1 MDCSK
6 IFIEELVRLSILPDE
21 SLVQSITYFP
31 PAPYGE
37 YDCAIRLSRRV
48 EQNEKEISS
57 ELISECKSVGNYLNI
72 KFYQEALVRKL
83 VSFINNFTISDESK
97 YNSKKIAIEHTS
109 ITPVYPINLATYR
122 SSVIGE
128 AIKNSLVLAGAQV
141 ETHFFVEDMAR
152 QFELLKKGVASL
164 DGAQISLRNGDKI
177 DHQIGRVF
185 TTAYVADCKRKDK
198 PQPVAASRLDNM
210 FPMSHPVII
219 DSLRESSRY
228 TSKELCQI
236 CLEGI
241 KQTLEE
247 TGIVMAYYD
256 YESEHIDGGFD
267 CSLFKDANEIQT
279 LFVNSSRI
287 PYYLRNCAYF
297 SYMMKNNDM
306 FFTVISDRQRA
317 AINDTLDIFCDTS
330 KINICFF
337 DDVIVNDG
345 ETESID
351 SIKEGVFHSVDQYL
365 KDAATLYAKSNNY
378 INRALKLKILS
389 TNINKTCY
397 IDDSKADQ
405 YNACFELLDF
415 YDEWIAADIA
425 VVNDEV
431 NQSFDINLNKHILQ
445 FAVILNKTLNEL
457 RFDFLA
463 NYIFSLFDNIKI
475 VCQRE
480 GIAVKN
486 LAIYPAIKKVFDITF
501 EILDVKF

>member
-1 MDCSK
+1 MECSK

-21 SLVQSITYFP
+21 NLVQSITYFP

-37 YDCAIRLSRRV
+37 YDCAIRLSKRI
-48 EQNEKEISS
+48 EQNEEKIRS
-57 ELISECKSVGNYLNI
+57 ELLSECKSVGNYLNI

-83 VSFINNFTISDESK
+83 ISFINDFSISDGSK

-109 ITPVYPINLATYR
+109 ITPVYPVNLATYR

-128 AIKNSLVLAGAQV
+128 AIKNLLVLAGAQV

-152 QFELLKKGVASL
+152 QFELLKNGVASL
-164 DGAQISLRNGDKI
+164 DGEKISLKSGDKI
-177 DHQIGRVF
+177 DHQIGRIF
-185 TTAYVADCKRKDK
+185 TTAYVADCKVKDK
-198 PQPVAASRLDNM
+198 PQPVAANKLDTM
-210 FPMSHPVII
+210 FPLSHSITI
-219 DSLRESSRY
+219 NSLLKSSSY
-228 TSKELCQI
+228 TSKELCQM

-247 TGIVMAYYD
+247 TEIVMAYYD
-256 YESEHIDGGFD
+256 YESEHIGDGFD
-267 CSLFKDANEIQT
+267 YSLFKDPNEMQT
-279 LFVNSSRI
+279 LFANSSRI

-297 SYMMKNNDM
+297 SYMMKNNDL

-317 AINDTLDIFCDTS
+317 AINDTLDVFNNAS

-345 ETESID
+345 ETETID

-365 KDAATLYAKSNNY
+365 KDTTTLYAKPNKY

-389 TNINKTCY
+389 TNTNKTCY

-405 YNACFELLDF
+405 YNSCFELLDF
-415 YDEWIAADIA
+415 YDDWIVADITF
-425 VVNDEV
+425 VNDELELK
-431 NQSFDINLNKHILQ
+431 NDINLTKLILQ
-445 FAVILNKTLNEL
+445 FVGILNKTLNEM
-457 RFDFLA
+457 RFDYLA
-463 NYIFSLFDNIKI
+463 NYIFSLHDNIKLI
-475 VCQRE
+475 CQRE
-480 GIAVKN
+480 GIVVKN

-501 EILDVKF
+501 EILDVKL